1 MSLYILAH
9 NLQSV
14 NMISCIF
21 FLNFLRNYMEKD
33 MTKEVTC
40 GIITVYEKLLCVL
53 IWFSFLWF
61 YLFNLDG

>member
-1 MSLYILAH
+1 
-9 NLQSV
+9 
-14 NMISCIF
+14 MIYCIF

-53 IWFSFLWF
+53 FL
-61 YLFNLDG
+61 

>member
-1 MSLYILAH
+1 
-9 NLQSV
+9 
-14 NMISCIF
+14 MIYCIF
-21 FLNFLRNYMEKD
+21 FLNFLRNCMEKD

-53 IWFSFLWF
+53 IWFSLVRF